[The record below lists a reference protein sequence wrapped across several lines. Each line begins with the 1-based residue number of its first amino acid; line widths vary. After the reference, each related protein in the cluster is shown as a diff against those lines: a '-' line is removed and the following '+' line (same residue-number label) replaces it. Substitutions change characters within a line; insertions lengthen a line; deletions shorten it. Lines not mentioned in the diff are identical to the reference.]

1 MSLSA
6 LPWLTRS
13 EARPAAR
20 LKTCE
25 LAKHK
30 SQQDETDLFIYFFF
44 FLSFCLGGLT
54 LLLSWSS
61 VPKERESS
69 AVSVG
74 TLEPLGCVWGVKRRG
89 DHVVFW
95 WGWGVVMK

>member
-30 SQQDETDLFIYFFF
+30 SQQDETDLFIFIFFF
-44 FLSFCLGGLT
+44 VFLSWGPDPPPVLVFGSQRERIQRGKCRHSGTPGVCLG
-54 LLLSWSS
+54 
-61 VPKERESS
+61 
-69 AVSVG
+69 
-74 TLEPLGCVWGVKRRG
+74 C
-89 DHVVFW
+89 
-95 WGWGVVMK
+95 

>member
-13 EARPAAR
+13 EARSAAR

-30 SQQDETDLFIYFFF
+30 SQKDETDLFFFF
-44 FLSFCLGGLT
+44 SFFSFCLGGLI

-61 VPKERESS
+61 FPEERESS

-74 TLEPLGCVWGVKRRG
+74 TLEPLECVY
-89 DHVVFW
+89 
-95 WGWGVVMK
+95 